1 MPMTNAGT
9 NASRGAAAETT
20 ACAAL
25 VQDGFVILGRR
36 LRTRLGEIDI
46 VAATE
51 TLLVFV
57 EVKLRPSLADA
68 AAALGARQQARL
80 FAAAEY
86 VLAEHPDWARDA
98 MRFDVI
104 VVDAA
109 GRVRRICDAFRASV

>member
-1 MPMTNAGT
+1 MTDAAT

-36 LRTRLGEIDI
+36 LRTKLGEIDI

-57 EVKLRPSLADA
+57 EVKLRPRLADA
-68 AAALGARQQARL
+68 AASLGLRQQARL

-86 VLAEHPDWARDA
+86 VLAEHPDWVRDA
-98 MRFDVI
+98 IRFDVI
-104 VVDAA
+104 VIDTA
-109 GRVRRICDAFRASV
+109 GRVRRIRDAFRASV